1 MPRTKTYL
9 TASEYAVL
17 GLLRQRPTYGYE
29 LKQQLTGGRGLARVC
44 PVEPAMVYAI
54 LKSLSGLELIDGEW
68 DNSTYPPRAIYAA
81 NAEGDAEF
89 QRWLRRPVGRM
100 REVRL
105 DFLVKLYFAL
115 EEDLELASELVA
127 EQIDACQNYGEQI
140 ESELVGVEPGS
151 FEAIA
156 LTSKASAARITQE
169 WLLQCRR
176 DIEARS
182 RKGTEIMPKLQRAL
196 AALATSVRGR
206 HRCGLRRR
214 CFGEWTIPPPAR
226 HRSGARSPCSRRRRL
241 TEAFTELAQAFET
254 QYPGVHVRFN
264 FAGTPTLRTQL
275 EQGARADVFASANL
289 QQMDLAKASGVV
301 EANHEHVRSKLAGDH
316 HALRQSGGHRG
327 AG

>member
-68 DNSTYPPRAIYAA
+68 DHSVYPPRAVYAA
-81 NAEGDAEF
+81 TAEGDAEF

-115 EEDLELASELVA
+115 GEDPELASELVK
-127 EQIDACQNYGEQI
+127 DQI
-140 ESELVGVEPGS
+140 ESCRAYGDEIASELAQVEPGS
-151 FEAIA
+151 FDAIA

-169 WLLQCRR
+169 WLMQCRK
-176 DIEARS
+176 DIGD
-182 RKGTEIMPKLQRAL
+182 RKATE
-196 AALATSVRGR
+196 G
-206 HRCGLRRR
+206 
-214 CFGEWTIPPPAR
+214 
-226 HRSGARSPCSRRRRL
+226 
-241 TEAFTELAQAFET
+241 
-254 QYPGVHVRFN
+254 
-264 FAGTPTLRTQL
+264 
-275 EQGARADVFASANL
+275 
-289 QQMDLAKASGVV
+289 
-301 EANHEHVRSKLAGDH
+301 NHCEG
-316 HALRQSGGHRG
+316 
-327 AG
+327 